1 PQAGSPIGDPGPLA
15 VLTRRDRALPR
26 AVLTR
31 SLINPRFAAKTIA
44 AVSFTSSE
52 GSKANLLPCKALAAT
67 FIPID
72 ESPGDDVYSGTAYSC
87 EAASKD
93 LFFKPSLRSRS
104 STYLP
109 AR

>member
-1 PQAGSPIGDPGPLA
+1 MKMAERPRLLSRLRLDRSLPLA
-15 VLTRRDRALPR
+15 VLTRRDRSLPLAVLTRRDRSLPLAVLTR

-72 ESPGDDVYSGTAYSC
+72 ESPGDDV
-87 EAASKD
+87 
-93 LFFKPSLRSRS
+93 
-104 STYLP
+104 
-109 AR
+109 